1 MFELYEQYG
10 RLLDDLRRRYG
21 ELRKTVSDADS
32 RLRLIREEIYELE
45 DDLFLMRS
53 HVNDRR
59 FNNETSGNA

>member
-1 MFELYEQYG
+1 MMDLYEQYG

-45 DDLFLMRS
+45 DDLFLMRG
-53 HVNDRR
+53 HVNERR
-59 FNNETSGNA
+59 FNNETAGNV

>member
-1 MFELYEQYG
+1 MVELYEQYG
-10 RLLDDLRRRYG
+10 RILDDLRRRYG

-53 HVNDRR
+53 YLNERR
-59 FNNETSGNA
+59 LNNETSGDA